1 MKKIIASFL
10 LLFSIST
17 AFAQDSDTE
26 IKQIQSYI
34 QATSQNEWFDPVN
47 KNGTLANGTLYDL
60 AYYILP
66 DTKTFSIIYTV
77 FDKYTLQKVFYYKEN
92 QLIACIIEETDA
104 NNANKLLH
112 YADYFYKNGVLIN
125 ADDENKEFPA
135 TEAYLEGM
143 EKLKEFNA
151 LSN

>member
-1 MKKIIASFL
+1 
-10 LLFSIST
+10 
-17 AFAQDSDTE
+17 
-26 IKQIQSYI
+26 
-34 QATSQNEWFDPVN
+34 
-47 KNGTLANGTLYDL
+47 
-60 AYYILP
+60 ILP

-125 ADDENKEFPA
+125 AGDENKEFPA

-143 EKLKEFNA
+143 EKLKEFNT
-151 LSN
+151 LNNYKFVISTSSTQHLISNNIKKNLQIH